1 MNIYIRALLG
11 ALCAAPI
18 LWLYAYV
25 ISACILAA
33 RADKHSENFKVQE
46 LDKLDDL

>member
-1 MNIYIRALLG
+1 MNFCTMAIIGTVCL
-11 ALCAAPI
+11 API
-18 LWLYAYV
+18 LWTYAFV

-33 RADKHSENFKVQE
+33 RADKHSENFKVQK